1 MRKFLKDESG
11 AAAAEY
17 GLILAIVTVG
27 TVAAIT
33 TLSDVISTAIN
44 EAAACI
50 SGEAANGQDCPEPTP
65 DP

>member
-27 TVAAIT
+27 TVAAVT
-33 TLSDVISTAIN
+33 SLSEVVSTAIN
-44 EAAACI
+44 EAASCI
-50 SGEAANGQDCPEPTP
+50 SGETVNGQDCPEPVP